1 MYLDDG
7 TVEADRL
14 DLDADQLLM
23 LQLLEQAVQHSGLR
37 PAVHASVDRVPIA
50 KALGQ
55 RSPLAAILGHI
66 KNSVDHLQVAEAH
79 VASLHGQELLDT
91 IELCGGNFHAA

>member
-1 MYLDDG
+1 MYLDDR

-23 LQLLEQAVQHSGLR
+23 LQLLEQAVQHTGLR
-37 PAVHASVDRVPIA
+37 PAVHPRVDRVPVA

-55 RSPLAAILGHI
+55 RTPFAAVLGHI
-66 KNSVDHLQVAEAH
+66 KNSVDHLQVAG
-79 VASLHGQELLDT
+79 LTLP
-91 IELCGGNFHAA
+91 LCTGRNCSIRLNCAAVIS